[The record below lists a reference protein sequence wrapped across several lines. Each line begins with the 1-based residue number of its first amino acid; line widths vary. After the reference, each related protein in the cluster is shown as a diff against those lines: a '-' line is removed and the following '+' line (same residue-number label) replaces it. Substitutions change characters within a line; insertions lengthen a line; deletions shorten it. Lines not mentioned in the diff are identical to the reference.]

1 MESGQRGISFRFQ
14 GADSPSAGARGSP
27 ARGGKGGSGVRH
39 YSRLPVPGIGRAD
52 VRSLRS
58 GRQARGKNQV
68 LPALAFHPALS
79 KRRDGRLL
87 LHGEVPGKLA
97 ETWLGGL
104 MERRTD
110 AANPERNGGGK
121 TAPTLP
127 PVHLLPRRSRQ
138 PRSLPRP
145 QIKMLIFIMRETYR

>member
-1 MESGQRGISFRFQ
+1 MEGGQRRFSFRLS
-14 GADSPSAGARGSP
+14 GTDSPSAGARGGLT
-27 ARGGKGGSGVRH
+27 RGGKGGSRVRH

-52 VRSLRS
+52 LRSLRS

-87 LHGEVPGKLA
+87 LPGEVPGKLA

-104 MERRTD
+104 I
-110 AANPERNGGGK
+110 G
-121 TAPTLP
+121 
-127 PVHLLPRRSRQ
+127 
-138 PRSLPRP
+138 
-145 QIKMLIFIMRETYR
+145 